1 MSRFTTAT
9 FKQMSRFGTTT
20 SIKYHGSKPPTSKSR
35 VLKLQHLVY
44 VVFQMC
50 DKIKLC
56 HFIKYFLNTIFPLN
70 FYTNMTTKKKNP
82 IL

>member
-44 VVFQMC
+44 VVF
-50 DKIKLC
+50 
-56 HFIKYFLNTIFPLN
+56 
-70 FYTNMTTKKKNP
+70 
-82 IL
+82 